1 MMAAAGNQKGYFED
15 IRIVR
20 VHDLLL
26 SRFGLD
32 WKSLADFPEGWW
44 KKNEVQEFQN
54 SLRNILSEE
63 FLKNPLCLVK
73 DPRLCR
79 LLPLW
84 RALFKELQ
92 ISPFTVLVVRHP
104 DEVAASLSRRDG
116 LPENHSYLLWAQHL
130 LEAENY
136 SRGWPR
142 VWIDYQSLLNNWRET
157 FNHIL
162 NSFGLEGI
170 LTASH
175 NKQDLDNFI
184 DPALRHHRS
193 EKVYTPESENIFK
206 RLAFDCYEAFQRAE
220 TTEDLAISLEPL
232 RSEMIRQV
240 RAVKAWSVEERPK
253 SVVAITGDKYSEF
266 DPGEHPSTEAANP
279 DPNKSYRRWLKLHH
293 PAERELVRAIDQVR
307 KWPEQPVFHCVVT
320 LMHEEEQNNLAD
332 TIDGIAAQYYEH
344 WRLLV
349 VTPLPCPD
357 SLWQELPQLAWH
369 QMDSKSTLAEA
380 LNKALAAIDAHWVWL
395 LKPGDRLESH
405 ALLSFAEAVH
415 AHPGWRLIYSDEG
428 RISPQGEFHSPHF
441 KPDFNLDLLR
451 ANDYLGP
458 VMVRRDALLE
468 VGGIADL
475 PGAED
480 YDLALRML
488 EIWGEKGFGHL
499 AEVLVHRPDQDA
511 SVTSERSAAQTRAV
525 KDHLARC
532 EVSAKVREGFLAGT
546 RSIQYPLDKTPR
558 VSILIPT
565 KDRLELLQP
574 CVESVLEKTDYP
586 DFEIIVIDNQSRERE
601 TLDYLEQ
608 LTIRDS
614 RVRVLPYP
622 HTYNFSAI
630 NNAAAEVATGE
641 FLLLLNNDTVILQ
654 ENWLERLMRHG
665 LRSEVGAVGAR
676 LVYPNGTVQHAGV
689 ILGMGGVGVAEH
701 WHIGSS
707 LDDPGYMGRLQLVQN
722 LSAVTAA
729 CLLVRKSLYREIGG
743 LNPERYQVLF
753 NDIDFCLRLR
763 QRDYLV
769 VWTPEVTVM
778 HHGSGSL
785 GSEYDPKG
793 QQRAIHEKDAMLED
807 WLPVLAR
814 DPAYNQ
820 NLSLRDRTPALES
833 KLDVPWTHLR
843 CDTLKIVGMPLDDAG
858 IGEYRM
864 RAPVR
869 QLMNTGAVSSKL
881 LPSHAGE
888 SNPLRMS
895 VTELVRAA
903 PDVVFLHEALTDPY
917 VDLWETYR
925 RYTDVFRIYSQD
937 DLIFQLPSQHP
948 LAGKNKDSKKRL
960 RKMLRMSDRLI
971 VGTQPMAQA
980 LEGMIED
987 IRVVPNRLERAR
999 WGNIESHRRKGG
1011 KPRVGWAGAIQH
1023 HADLMFLLPVLETT
1037 APEVDW
1043 IFLGMCPEPL
1053 RSYVAEFHSGVA
1065 FNDYPE
1071 KLADLDLDLAVA
1083 PLERNKYN
1091 EAKSNLRLL
1100 EYGILGWPVICT
1112 DIYPY
1117 QYENPPVCRLPNQPD
1132 LWIKAIRE
1140 RVNEPDA
1147 LAKEGEQLRDW
1158 VRKSWILED
1167 HLDEW
1172 LTALTPTRS
1181 PDGSLRLKIPN
1192 PGRS

>member
-1 MMAAAGNQKGYFED
+1 M
-15 IRIVR
+15 
-20 VHDLLL
+20 
-26 SRFGLD
+26 
-32 WKSLADFPEGWW
+32 
-44 KKNEVQEFQN
+44 
-54 SLRNILSEE
+54 
-63 FLKNPLCLVK
+63 
-73 DPRLCR
+73 
-79 LLPLW
+79 
-84 RALFKELQ
+84 
-92 ISPFTVLVVRHP
+92 
-104 DEVAASLSRRDG
+104 
-116 LPENHSYLLWAQHL
+116 
-130 LEAENY
+130 
-136 SRGWPR
+136 
-142 VWIDYQSLLNNWRET
+142 
-157 FNHIL
+157 
-162 NSFGLEGI
+162 
-170 LTASH
+170 
-175 NKQDLDNFI
+175 
-184 DPALRHHRS
+184 
-193 EKVYTPESENIFK
+193 
-206 RLAFDCYEAFQRAE
+206 
-220 TTEDLAISLEPL
+220 
-232 RSEMIRQV
+232 
-240 RAVKAWSVEERPK
+240 
-253 SVVAITGDKYSEF
+253 
-266 DPGEHPSTEAANP
+266 
-279 DPNKSYRRWLKLHH
+279 
-293 PAERELVRAIDQVR
+293 
-307 KWPEQPVFHCVVT
+307 
-320 LMHEEEQNNLAD
+320 
-332 TIDGIAAQYYEH
+332 
-344 WRLLV
+344 
-349 VTPLPCPD
+349 
-357 SLWQELPQLAWH
+357 AWH
-369 QMDSKSTLAEA
+369 QMDSKSSLAEA
-380 LNKALAAIDAHWVWL
+380 LNKAIAAIEAHWVWQ
-395 LKPGDRLESH
+395 LKPGDRLETH
-405 ALLSFAEAVH
+405 ALLTGAEAVH
-415 AHPGWRLIYSDEG
+415 ARPEWRLIYMDEG
-428 RISPQGEFHSPHF
+428 QVSSDGVFHAPRF

-458 VMVRRDALLE
+458 IMVRRDALLE
-468 VGGIADL
+468 LGGLTDL
-475 PGAED
+475 FGAES
-480 YDLALRML
+480 YDLALRVL
-488 EIWGEKGFGHL
+488 DIWGEKGFGHL

-511 SVTSERSAAQTRAV
+511 SVTSERSAAQTHAV
-525 KDHLARC
+525 NDHLARC
-532 EVSAKVREGFLAGT
+532 EVSAKVREGFLAGI

-565 KDRLELLQP
+565 KDRLDLLQP
-574 CVESVLEKTDYP
+574 CVESVLEKTVYP
-586 DFEIIVIDNQSRERE
+586 DYEIIVIDNQSRERE

-608 LTIRDS
+608 LTVRDS

-622 HTYNFSAI
+622 HPYNFSAI

-676 LVYPNGTVQHAGV
+676 LVYPDGTVQHAGV

-743 LNPERYQVLF
+743 LNPERYRVLF

-763 QRDYLV
+763 QRNYLI

-785 GSEYDPKG
+785 RSEYDFKG
-793 QQRAIHEKDAMLED
+793 QQRAIQEKDAMLED

-814 DPAYNQ
+814 DPAYNP
-820 NLSLRDRTPALES
+820 NLSLRDRTPTLEIS
-833 KLDVPWTHLR
+833 VDVPWTHLR
-843 CDTLKIVGMPLDDAG
+843 RDTLKIVGMPLDDAG

-869 QLMNTGAVSSKL
+869 QLTNTGAVSSKL
-881 LPSHAGE
+881 LPPHAGE

-903 PDVVFLHEALTDPY
+903 PDVVFLHEALTDSY

-925 RYTDVFRIYSQD
+925 RYTDTFLIYSQD
-937 DLIFQLPSQHP
+937 DLIFQLPSRHP
-948 LAGKNKDSKKRL
+948 LAGKNKDAKKRL

-971 VGTQPMAQA
+971 VGTRPMAQA

-987 IRVVPNRLERAR
+987 IRVVPNRLEWSR

-1023 HADLMFLLPVLETT
+1023 HADLMFLLPILETT

-1043 IFLGMCPEPL
+1043 VFLGMCPEPL
-1053 RSYVAEFHSGVA
+1053 RPYVAEFHSGVA
-1065 FNDYPE
+1065 FDGYPE
-1071 KLADLDLDLAVA
+1071 KLASLDLDLAMA

-1181 PDGSLRLKIPN
+1181 PDGSPRSKIPI